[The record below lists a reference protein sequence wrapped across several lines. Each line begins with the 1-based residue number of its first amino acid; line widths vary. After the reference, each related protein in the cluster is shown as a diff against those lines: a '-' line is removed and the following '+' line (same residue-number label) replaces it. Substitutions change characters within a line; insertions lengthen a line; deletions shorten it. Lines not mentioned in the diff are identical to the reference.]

1 MLRKQVITRTL
12 AFWVLAGSTAF
23 TQISCSQSDKKEV
36 AQDSDQ
42 AYNDFKTFVS
52 DSEVKAQNVSTQVEA
67 DYERETN
74 EMKADYDSKIA
85 AVDQYADQYD
95 EARRQEIEALRTRYT
110 TAYDQRE
117 QAWRDRTA
125 APVTPTAATTAG
137 SDAST
142 GRASNTSTPKPKAG
156 KYYKSSNP
164 AARLTAANARQT
176 YEAFVQDIKKN
187 EDRYD
192 IDDWRNINAE
202 WRALDEAYDAVKG
215 YISAK
220 DLAEIQK
227 EKLKYAAFKSYD
239 KAEART
245 AQGADAVSG
254 EAREV
259 KEETADERSK
269 VGQAVSNT
277 ASDVKETG
285 KDVGKGAAKV
295 GKKVGGAVKGA
306 YKEVKSEVKNTDND

>member
-1 MLRKQVITRTL
+1 MFKKRITMHTL
-12 AFWVLAGSTAF
+12 ALLLMAGGITF
-23 TQISCSQSDKKEV
+23 TQASCSRQDRAEV
-36 AQDSDQ
+36 SQESDQ
-42 AYNDFKTFVS
+42 AYNDFKNFVS
-52 DSEVKAQNVSTQVEA
+52 ESEAKAQAASNQAEA
-67 DYERETN
+67 DYERETTQ
-74 EMKADYDSKIA
+74 MKADYDAKVA

-95 EARRQEIEALRTRYT
+95 ETRRQEIEQLRTRYT
-110 TAYDQRE
+110 TAYDQRD
-117 QAWRDRTA
+117 QAWRNKANTA
-125 APVTPTAATTAG
+125 GTTTGGTDATTGVASGAG
-137 SDAST
+137 T
-142 GRASNTSTPKPKAG
+142 MKMG
-156 KYYKSSNP
+156 KYYKPTSP
-164 AARLTAANARQT
+164 AAQLTAANARQT
-176 YEAFVQDIKKN
+176 YENFTQMIKQN

-215 YISAK
+215 DISAN
-220 DLAEIQK
+220 DLAAIQK

-239 KAEART
+239 KTEARVS
-245 AQGADAVSG
+245 QGADAVSG
-254 EAREV
+254 EAKEV

-295 GKKVGGAVKGA
+295 GKKVGSAVKGA

>member
-1 MLRKQVITRTL
+1 MFKKQVTIRTL
-12 AFWVLAGSTAF
+12 ALLLLAGGATL
-23 TQISCSQSDKKEV
+23 TQTSCSQSDQKEV
-36 AQDSDQ
+36 AQESDQ

-52 DSEVKAQNVSTQVEA
+52 DSEAKAQAVSNQAEA
-67 DYERETN
+67 DYERETTQ
-74 EMKADYDSKIA
+74 MKADYDAKVA

-95 EARRQEIEALRTRYT
+95 EARRQEIEQLRTRYT

-117 QAWRDRTA
+117 QARRGSATA
-125 APVTPTAATTAG
+125 TVAATTA
-137 SDAST
+137 ASEAPT
-142 GRASNTSTPKPKAG
+142 SSASSQGTQKVG
-156 KYYKSSNP
+156 KYYKPSNP
-164 AARLTAANARQT
+164 AAQLTAANARQT

-192 IDDWRNINAE
+192 IDDWRNINKE

-215 YISAK
+215 DISAK

-245 AQGADAVSG
+245 AQGADAVSS
-254 EAREV
+254 EAKEV